1 MMSVQ
6 VGRPKA
12 LLVGMRWV
20 SLLSGFPTVASGHT
34 WTWKD
39 VEALCEITEHL
50 FSICPAI
57 FFNSRLQILRIERL
71 TWLLILLPA
80 TIFFPWL
87 HQEKSLFPN
96 QGLNLHSLQRKH
108 RVLTTGTPRKSLS
121 NCSSDFSPGKF
132 YLPPFSYFS

>member
-80 TIFFPWL
+80 TIFF
-87 HQEKSLFPN
+87 SLAA
-96 QGLNLHSLQRKH
+96 
-108 RVLTTGTPRKSLS
+108 
-121 NCSSDFSPGKF
+121 PGKIF
-132 YLPPFSYFS
+132 VPQSGIELPLSAEETQSLNHWNTKEVTQQLFF